1 MHVLIVIAAGMGLAL
16 AMLLVPEV
24 AVATVT
30 LGAVCLF
37 IGTSAAVMACVVG
50 VPVAE

>member
-16 AMLLVPEV
+16 AMLVIPG
-24 AVATVT
+24 AAAATVT
-30 LGAVCLF
+30 VGAVCLF
-37 IGTSAAVMACVVG
+37 AGTSAAVLACVVG